1 MSNKLLCSSW
11 IYRWNC
17 FKFQVHTEIFSRGI
31 NDRNCGIY
39 SIPKSLSVVT
49 SPNYTKIET
58 KIKNNFYYMINIKYK
73 KKYLGLLIKGTNILS
88 LKPHSKTS
96 PPRLIGLRFA
106 WQEKCTRTPRRE
118 MATVYL
124 LYTWFHN
131 ETQNKPKYG
140 NLGSLI
146 IL

>member
-1 MSNKLLCSSW
+1 MSNKLLCSLW

-88 LKPHSKTS
+88 LKPHSETA
-96 PPRLIGLRFA
+96 PTPIDRVTLRLA
-106 WQEKCTRTPRRE
+106 RE
-118 MATVYL
+118 M
-124 LYTWFHN
+124 YTHAQERN
-131 ETQNKPKYG
+131 GYCLPSIYMI
-140 NLGSLI
+140 S
-146 IL
+146 

>member
-1 MSNKLLCSSW
+1 MGVQGYLFKNFGKKKSQCDMSRSMLYGGQFESKEYVSLCLDQSTLQRRGSILQVLSFNYNFQTRVSNKLLCSSW

-73 KKYLGLLIKGTNILS
+73 KNILD
-88 LKPHSKTS
+88 
-96 PPRLIGLRFA
+96 
-106 WQEKCTRTPRRE
+106 C
-118 MATVYL
+118 
-124 LYTWFHN
+124 
-131 ETQNKPKYG
+131 
-140 NLGSLI
+140 
-146 IL
+146 

>member
-39 SIPKSLSVVT
+39 SIQHTQICGYITELH
-49 SPNYTKIET
+49 
-58 KIKNNFYYMINIKYK
+58 KNRNKNQKQLLLHDKHQIL

-88 LKPHSKTS
+88 LKPHSETA
-96 PPRLIGLRFA
+96 PTPIDRVTLRLA
-106 WQEKCTRTPRRE
+106 RE
-118 MATVYL
+118 M
-124 LYTWFHN
+124 YTHAQERN
-131 ETQNKPKYG
+131 GYCLPSIYMI
-140 NLGSLI
+140 S
-146 IL
+146 